1 MLLCLVQ
8 GLFCY
13 SDQAEMPW
21 QEESLALGPGLPVT
35 RCSGHSAGEDA
46 LALTEKNLPII
57 LKSSPLHW
65 MRYSMGKFTSEKSLR
80 K

>member
-13 SDQAEMPW
+13 SDQAAMPW
-21 QEESLALGPGLPVT
+21 QAEPGSVQDLPVT
-35 RCSGHSAGEDA
+35 RCSGHSAGEHV

-57 LKSSPLHW
+57 LKSSPIASDVLLC
-65 MRYSMGKFTSEKSLR
+65 GKVHT
-80 K
+80 